1 MKRIKDLDFPQTKQA
16 SGIGLKVK
24 KTLDRNNLAI
34 QCHLKFNPK
43 DTNFHSA
50 FTPNNEVVENEK
62 YD

>member
-1 MKRIKDLDFPQTKQA
+1 MKRIKDLEFSQTRQA
-16 SGIGLKVK
+16 SGIGLKLR

-34 QCHLKFNPK
+34 QCHLKFNSK

-50 FTPNNEVVENEK
+50 FTQNNEVVENEK